1 MNYFDEYVKKFDMN
15 TIEINYKYHH
25 SYRVMD
31 NMVKIAKG
39 LNLNKNDI
47 ELAKYIG
54 LLHDIGRFEQFSK
67 HKTFKDIQ
75 LDHGDYGVKIIK
87 ENDILKKINIKK
99 EDYDVVYTA
108 IRNHNKY
115 IIEDNLKERELL
127 FTKMIRDADK
137 LDIIY
142 VLSNPKIREFI
153 HEDDSKINEKLQ
165 KEFYKNKPLKYNDIK
180 TNNDSIIVFLAY
192 IYDINFNITFKI
204 INDNKYYEIIYNNL
218 KNKDRY
224 IEYYNHLK
232 EYLKERVD

>member
-47 ELAKYIG
+47 KLAKYIG